1 MRPVV
6 GGGLPAEHA
15 VFELRIT
22 FREGG
27 AFDFHTRWEEVRE
40 RLLVAHESGGPAHLE
55 QLPVYEATATNTLG
69 GNAVMPSIG
78 ASTTYRASNTLQSQR
93 VGVEPDEPPPGYEEA
108 QLPALG
114 VAASG
119 QSRTDA
125 DDAR

>member
-1 MRPVV
+1 MRPVP

-40 RLLVAHESGGPAHLE
+40 RLLVARESGGPVHLE
-55 QLPVYEATATNTLG
+55 QLPVYEASQADGVGRDADLSSVVEPTNGVATRTVQSLHG
-69 GNAVMPSIG
+69 GI
-78 ASTTYRASNTLQSQR
+78 
-93 VGVEPDEPPPGYEEA
+93 EPDEPPPGYEEA
-108 QLPALG
+108 QMQALG
-114 VAASG
+114 LAASE
-119 QSRTDA
+119 QSRAAT